1 MIELFLSLS
10 LLLLVTM
17 AAGLIRVVIGP
28 TPADRMMAAQ
38 LLGTSSIGV
47 LLLLAPA
54 LDVPALVDVALV
66 LALLAAVSV
75 VAFTRRRADSPPA
88 DAESR

>member
-1 MIELFLSLS
+1 MTELFLSLS

-17 AAGLIRVVIGP
+17 TAGLIRVVIGP

-38 LLGTSSIGV
+38 LLGTSGIGA

-54 LDVPALVDVALV
+54 LNVPALVDVALIF
-66 LALLAAVSV
+66 ALLAAVSV
-75 VAFTRRRADSPPA
+75 VAFTRRRVDPDQA
-88 DAESR
+88 DAEAR